1 LEISVDSL
9 PEHISPPANET
20 TFDAL
25 TQGGTLKGENGT
37 IRLRLDQFEG
47 PFEVLLYLIKEQ
59 EIDIF
64 DIPIVQITEQYL
76 AVLDLMRQEH
86 LDIAG
91 EFLVMAATLIHIKSR
106 MLIPIEADTDDE
118 EPLEEEDPRL
128 ELVEKLLEYRKFRDL
143 AELLGKRWDLHAE
156 RFARRVAP
164 PRFEDEPEE
173 EEGIIEVSLYDLIRV
188 TRGVL
193 RFLGEDLFHRV
204 VMEGASVEEKIDRLN
219 ALLVERQSVCWS
231 DLARECQSRVEMVC
245 YLLAILELCR
255 MSRVRVHQHGAF
267 GEIRIVA
274 RDPGLPVGPVVESG
288 S

>member
-1 LEISVDSL
+1 MDTSPAHNGL
-9 PEHISPPANET
+9 PSGKALSDHSASNDASPRIPR
-20 TFDAL
+20 D
-25 TQGGTLKGENGT
+25 T
-37 IRLRLDQFEG
+37 IRLQLDQFEG

-76 AVLDLMRQEH
+76 GVLDLMRQEH

-91 EFLVMAATLIHIKSR
+91 EFLVMAATLIEIKSR
-106 MLIPIEADTDDE
+106 MLIPVEAEADDD

-156 RFARRVAP
+156 RFSRKVP
-164 PRFEDEPEE
+164 LPKFDDEPDE
-173 EEGIIEVSLYDLIRV
+173 EEGLIEVSLYDLIRV
-188 TRGVL
+188 VRRVL

-204 VMEGASVEEKIDRLN
+204 VMEQASVEEKIDRLSG
-219 ALLVERQSVCWS
+219 LLVERQSVCWT
-231 DLARECQSRVEMVC
+231 DLARECRSRLELVC

-255 MSRVRVHQHGAF
+255 MSRIRVHQYGAF

-274 RDPGLPVGPVVESG
+274 RDAEQPVGPVAEPEI
-288 S
+288 